1 MSFETREEMIESV
14 ISDVRCEIDCSQND
28 ADYLCVLLAE
38 IDEQDGDDLDGTI
51 MAVEAAEVQA
61 ESILSGLRQQLERL
75 RAAKVPSAPRGWD
88 MVQTSIEDDDS
99 EGEEC
104 DQLGGGCICESCTRQ
119 IVEAVGMPEDS
130 DEDDD
135 DDSELTRRT
144 ERAEK
149 FYGIR
154 NSDVVSFSTTRPVVI
169 RRTNT
174 GQVGTSL
181 EYTVDGSMWSIISI
195 HDSVFHAIG
204 AFHGIGNH
212 KDKNPRHYRILCES

>member
-14 ISDVRCEIDCSQND
+14 IGDVRCEIDCTQND

-38 IDEQDGDDLDGTI
+38 IDEQDNDDLDGTI

-61 ESILSGLRQQLERL
+61 ESILSALRTQLERL
-75 RAAKVPSAPRGWD
+75 RAAKAPSAPRGWD
-88 MVQTSIEDDDS
+88 VVETSMPEDDDS
-99 EGEEC
+99 EEC
-104 DQLGGGCICESCTRQ
+104 DQLGGGCTCESCTAQ
-119 IVEAVGMPEDS
+119 IVAAVGETEDS
-130 DEDDD
+130 DDD

-154 NSDVVSFSTTRPVVI
+154 HNDHVSFNMARPVVI

-174 GQVGTSL
+174 NQTGTSL
-181 EYTVDGSMWSIISI
+181 EYTVDGKMWAIVSI
-195 HDSVFHAIG
+195 HDDVFRAIEAYHAIP
-204 AFHGIGNH
+204 HH
-212 KDKNPRHYRILCES
+212 KDRNPRRYRILCES